1 MSSAAEHSVQTLLVL
16 DGTFGEGCVALLH
29 LGGDSVTK
37 CVSAPAETPHQPLVA
52 RAAALLPDAAA
63 RGQLAAVLIGVG
75 PGSYTGLRA
84 AASLAAGVAA
94 ALQIPVIQVPSDH
107 ALVLARDASG
117 QSGSVVLPLGTREVL
132 VVDDVASGG
141 TMSGGTMSGG
151 AVSCVALRSDAPIGA
166 DLARLAPHLPEALVS
181 AGVETI
187 AALRATGG
195 RGSFD
200 EGANEILLRYPAPPR
215 GAERGGAQ

>member
-117 QSGSVVLPLGTREVL
+117 QSGPVVLPLGTREVL
-132 VVDDVASGG
+132 VVDDVA
-141 TMSGGTMSGG
+141 SGGTMSGG